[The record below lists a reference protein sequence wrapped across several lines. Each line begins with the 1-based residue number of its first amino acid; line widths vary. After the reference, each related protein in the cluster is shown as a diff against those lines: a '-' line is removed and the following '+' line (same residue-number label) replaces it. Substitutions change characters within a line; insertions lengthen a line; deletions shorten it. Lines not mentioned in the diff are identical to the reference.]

1 MLKDIPKRFYVEKK
15 GVAGDNGL
23 KKRGSGF
30 FLFAS
35 LDLTLV
41 KH

>member
-23 KKRGSGF
+23 KKRGVRVF
-30 FLFAS
+30 S
-35 LDLTLV
+35 LC
-41 KH
+41 